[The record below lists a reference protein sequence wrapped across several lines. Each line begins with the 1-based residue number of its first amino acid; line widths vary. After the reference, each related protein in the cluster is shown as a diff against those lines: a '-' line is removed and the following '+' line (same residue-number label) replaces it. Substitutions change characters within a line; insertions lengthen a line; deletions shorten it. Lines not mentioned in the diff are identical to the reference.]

1 MFFNQDAIDEITRRV
16 NQTER
21 GRSFHWQEIQR
32 DFTVG
37 VEGFSDV
44 GPIGTFSTKTDIVR
58 TVGHYLLQI
67 PFRWMGRGYRGFAAS
82 DRAARRIARRQGR
95 QYDLDLLRHVLTLE
109 WLRDRLPLENET
121 DPILIMGDGYA
132 NMASVIL
139 ASLPKSRVILINL
152 TKTLAVDLVCLR
164 RGLPDVDVA
173 LAVDAADFDAAV
185 GRADLRLIA
194 LTADEAPLLARARMA
209 LGINIQSMMEMDPS
223 VTAEYFDVM
232 RTCPRAETAFYC
244 CNNEVKRW
252 NDGTIIRFDDY
263 PWDDR
268 DRVLEDEL
276 CPWLAYRYGNRPPFY
291 VRRGKNRHRLVF
303 LAKS

>member
-1 MFFNQDAIDEITRRV
+1 MFFNQNAIDEITCRMDHAE
-16 NQTER
+16 Q
-21 GRSFHWQEIQR
+21 GRSFHWQEIQKN
-32 DFTVG
+32 FTVG
-37 VEGFSDV
+37 SEGFSHV
-44 GPIGTFSTKTDIVR
+44 GPIGTFSTKTDLVR

-67 PFRWMGRGYRGFAAS
+67 PFRWMGRSTQGFAAS
-82 DRAARRIARRQGR
+82 DRAARHIARRQGR
-95 QYDLDLLRHVLTLE
+95 QYDLDFLRHVLTLG
-109 WLRDRLPLENET
+109 WLRDRLTLEDET

-132 NMASVIL
+132 NMAPVIL

-173 LAVDAADFDAAV
+173 LAVGAADFDAAL
-185 GRADLRLIA
+185 GRVDLRVIA
-194 LTADEAPLLARARMA
+194 LTADEAPLLARAPLS

-232 RTCPRAETAFYC
+232 RRCSRSETAFYC
-244 CNNEVKRW
+244 CNNVKKRW

-268 DRVLEDEL
+268 DRILKDEL

-291 VRRGKNRHRLVF
+291 VRRGENQHRLVY
-303 LAKS
+303 LAKF